1 MEIKKIEQKACIIAL
16 KNNKYVDD
24 LMIELTADYFSDYW
38 ASQIYEWIEQR
49 YSKGQN
55 IGLATCT
62 TELDLP
68 EKVFQQELLIESE
81 FDSYIQQ
88 IKNAHQKRK
97 IKQAMNELDK
107 LISENSK
114 TADEFRTEAQE
125 IIFQHTD
132 SSGGRDQLIELDDAL
147 AEAYDSL
154 VRQDEKDKAGQ
165 GLATGF
171 PGLDGRIGGLEPGH
185 LTVIAGQT
193 SMGKTAF
200 ALNVVHNVIR
210 QDKKALFFS
219 LEMTAKEIADRLI
232 IRDAKVDASKYQK
245 KLDDP
250 GWQNVNAALN
260 RLTGKPLLI
269 SEKRGLGVSEIRA
282 KAMKA
287 DRQNNLDLIVIDY
300 LQMIRHTGSDNIA
313 LRVGDT
319 VTQLRTLA
327 GDLKVPII
335 LLSQLNRKVDGRPSI
350 SHLRNSGMIEEVAD
364 EVWLLW
370 RPKYEEEKK
379 RQEPITRQEAELILG
394 KGRTKGTG
402 YVPLWWYPK
411 LQTFR
416 DDIVE
421 ENEGTLYQQEGVN

>member
-1 MEIKKIEQKACIIAL
+1 MDWENKALVLAA
-16 KNNKYVDD
+16 KNPEKFIDD
-24 LMIELTADYFSDYW
+24 LMLEIKPKHLQGQYSTKMYQWLEK
-38 ASQIYEWIEQR
+38 R
-49 YSKGQN
+49 YIN
-55 IGLATCT
+55 NDHIGLGTMIAD
-62 TELDLP
+62 LNLP
-68 EKVFQQELLIESE
+68 EQVIDFDLILESDFE
-81 FDSYIQQ
+81 SYMQ
-88 IKNAHQKRK
+88 K
-97 IKQAMNELDK
+97 IKDNFAQRQVKEAANK
-107 LISENSK
+107 LNDIASDNMKAEEYRK
-114 TADEFRTEAQE
+114 KAQE
-125 IIFQHTD
+125 IIFEID
-132 SSGGRDQLIELDDAL
+132 SDNADKKIIELDDAL
-147 AEAYDSL
+147 AEAYENL
-154 VRQDEKDKAGQ
+154 VKKDEDEIGQ
-165 GLATGF
+165 GLQTGF
-171 PGLDGRIGGLEPGH
+171 PSLDNQIGGLEPGH
-185 LTVIAGQT
+185 ITVLAGQT

-200 ALNVVHNVIR
+200 ALNISHNVIR
-210 QDKKALFFS
+210 QDKRVLFFS
-219 LEMTAKEIADRLI
+219 LEMKAKEIADRLI

-245 KLDDP
+245 KLDDVD
-250 GWQNVNAALN
+250 WKNINAALN

-379 RQEPITRQEAELILG
+379 RQEPITRQRAELILG

>member
-114 TADEFRTEAQE
+114 TADEFRAEAQE

-132 SSGGRDQLIELDDAL
+132 SSDGRDQLIELDDAL

-154 VRQDEKDKAGQ
+154 VRQGEKDKAGQ

-282 KAMKA
+282 KAMKVA
-287 DRQNNLDLIVIDY
+287 RQKDIDMMVVDY
-300 LQMIRHTGSDNIA
+300 LQMINPPKSNENMARKI
-313 LRVGDT
+313 GDI
-319 VTQLRTLA
+319 VRRLRTLA
-327 GDLKVPII
+327 GDINVPIL
-335 LLSQLNRKVDGRPSI
+335 LLSQMNRQVNGKPTMNK
-350 SHLRNSGMIEEVAD
+350 LRDSGMIEEIAD

-370 RPKYEEEKK
+370 RPEYDKEKEK
-379 RQEPITRQEAELILG
+379 QEVKQRQEAELIMG

-402 YVPLWWYPK
+402 YVPFKWYPK

-416 DDIVE
+416 DDYIE
-421 ENEGTLYQQEGVN
+421 QTEGKLTFNRGG